1 AHGYYERDNRFYQD
15 WDPIARDRESFTAWI
30 DEYIRGTED
39 FGAFQAKLAEGKR

>member
-1 AHGYYERDNRFYQD
+1 
-15 WDPIARDRESFTAWI
+15 AWI